1 MNSTFHPWLA
11 ELRELARAR
20 GRRAWR
26 YRWETLFQ
34 VLAWT
39 ALAAVLAWGWSHL
52 DGDHAGVVL
61 HVLLQQPLLPI
72 GLSAVLG
79 YGTASGIGRA
89 LVSEW
94 REGWWGAMP
103 VAPRASALTLRLVAL
118 FAALL
123 MLLALAGL
131 LLALA
136 AVADHWRTWLV
147 PALTCCAIG
156 VPLGALPA
164 LWRSPRAWD
173 APAPRVQARAQD
185 KPLFALPWLELPV
198 LPHFAQ
204 WQRRENLRV
213 WRHGGRVWPLLALG
227 LLVPMGTRGWSLLGL
242 LLFGLSLIWFGLV
255 LRAALDVVARADA
268 LLRAT
273 PLSFTAFCK
282 ASLRYPLWAWL
293 LASLW
298 GGTGL
303 LLQSARWPVALA
315 YAAALFSALVLQ
327 LVLAW
332 RFRRAPWRARL
343 RAGVD
348 ASLILALLYF
358 APPLALLVA
367 VALIVRHYQL
377 ARALP

>member
-1 MNSTFHPWLA
+1 MNSRFHPWLA
-11 ELRELARAR
+11 EMRELARAWL
-20 GRRAWR
+20 RRAAR
-26 YRWETLFQ
+26 HRAETVFHL
-34 VLAWT
+34 LAWC
-39 ALAAVLAWGWSHL
+39 ALGGVLVWGWSHL
-52 DGDHAGVVL
+52 DGDHAGVTIHL
-61 HVLLQQPLLPI
+61 LLQEPLLPVA
-72 GLSAVLG
+72 LCAVLG
-79 YGTASGIGRA
+79 YGTASGSARA
-89 LVSEW
+89 LATEW

-118 FAALL
+118 FAALI
-123 MLLALAGL
+123 MLLALMGV

-147 PALTCCAIG
+147 PALTSCAIG

-173 APAPRVQARAQD
+173 APKQRVRSRAED
-185 KPLFALPWLELPV
+185 KPLFSLPWLELRA
-198 LPHFAQ
+198 LPHLAQ

-213 WRHGGRVWPLLALG
+213 WRHGGRIWPLLALG
-227 LLVPMGTRGWSLLGL
+227 ALVPMGTRGWSLLGL

-255 LRAALDVVARADA
+255 LRAALDVIARADA

-273 PLSFTAFCK
+273 PSRFGAFCQ

-293 LASLW
+293 LASLL
-298 GGTGL
+298 GALGL
-303 LLQSARWPVALA
+303 LLQSARWPVALG
-315 YAAALFSALVLQ
+315 YAAALLGALALQ

-348 ASLILALLYF
+348 ASLIFALLYL
-358 APPLALLVA
+358 APPLALLIA
-367 VALIVRHYQL
+367 VVLIARHFHL
-377 ARALP
+377 ARTLP